1 MTSIDI
7 VQPFW
12 KPVGWTSFDVVKKI
26 RSLTKIRKVGHAGTL
41 DPFAEGILLLC
52 FGAATKRVS
61 ELMKLEKEY
70 SACLRLGVATD
81 TLDLTGSVVAQRRIP
96 TLSPATI
103 KKQLP
108 AFTGRISQIPPM
120 YSAVK
125 FGGRRLYQLARAGQT
140 VERKPRPAAVYALEL
155 TDWRP
160 PDELQLRVV
169 CGKGTYIR
177 VLAADLAAALGTVG
191 HLIQLT
197 RSRVGPYDQTAALTM
212 KQALEW
218 IPTAT

>member
-41 DPFAEGILLLC
+41 DPFAEGILVLC

-96 TLSPATI
+96 TLSTATI

-125 FGGRRLYQLARAGQT
+125 FGGRRLYQLARAGQI
-140 VERKPRPAAVYALEL
+140 VEREPRPVAVYALEL

-197 RSRVGPYDQTAALTM
+197 RNRVGPYDQAAALTM

>member
-1 MTSIDI
+1 MTAIDI
-7 VQPFW
+7 IQPFW

-41 DPFAEGILLLC
+41 DPFAEGVLILC

-70 SACLRLGVATD
+70 LARLRLGVATD
-81 TLDLTGSVVAQRRIP
+81 TLDLTGSVVAERRIP
-96 TLSPATI
+96 RLTPAAI
-103 KKQLP
+103 KQQLP
-108 AFTGRISQIPPM
+108 AFTGQISQIPPM
-120 YSAVK
+120 YSALKV
-125 FGGRRLYQLARAGQT
+125 GGRRLYQLARAGQT
-140 VERKPRPAAVYALEL
+140 VERKPRPVAVHTLEL

-177 VLAADLAAALGTVG
+177 VLAADLAEALGTVG

-197 RSRVGPYDQTAALTM
+197 RNRVGPYDQTRALTM

-218 IPTAT
+218 IPIAT

>member
-1 MTSIDI
+1 MTTTDL

-41 DPFAEGILLLC
+41 DPFAEGVLVLC

-70 SACLRLGVATD
+70 IASVKLGVATD
-81 TLDLTGSVVAQRRIP
+81 TLDLTGSVVAERRIP
-96 TLSPATI
+96 RLNPATI
-103 KKQLP
+103 EQQLP
-108 AFTGRISQIPPM
+108 AFTGRISQTPPM
-120 YSAVK
+120 YSALK
-125 FGGRRLYQLARAGQT
+125 IGGRRLYQLARAGQT
-140 VERKPRPAAVYALEL
+140 VDRKPRPVAVYALEL
-155 TDWRP
+155 TDWCP

-191 HLIQLT
+191 HLIRLT
-197 RSRVGPYDQTAALTM
+197 RSRVGPYDQTQALTM
-212 KQALEW
+212 EQALEW
-218 IPTAT
+218 IPIAT